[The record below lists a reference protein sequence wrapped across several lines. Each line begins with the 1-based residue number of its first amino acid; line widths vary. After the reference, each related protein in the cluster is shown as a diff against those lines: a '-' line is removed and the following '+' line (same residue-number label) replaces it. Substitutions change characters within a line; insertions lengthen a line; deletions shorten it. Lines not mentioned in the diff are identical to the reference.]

1 MLPGRYETFQSGINN
16 GMQKFSEFQSNQLGN
31 LSVWDIDETLFQT
44 KALVHVVKDGRRVGS
59 LSNREF
65 NTYKLKP
72 GEQFDFSEFKS
83 AELFNRTSIPI
94 KRAIDKA
101 ARTLQAYS
109 RLPNSKVIVLTARSD
124 FDDPHTF
131 LNTFE
136 RYGLNMRNI
145 HVHRAGN
152 LGMPAALAKKL
163 YIQQYLNTGKFKEVN
178 LFDDDPKNLEV
189 FLTLKKEY
197 PKVKFNAYLA
207 YHGYFRKV

>member
-1 MLPGRYETFQSGINN
+1 MQRFSHFQPS
-16 GMQKFSEFQSNQLGN
+16 QLGN

-44 KALVHVVKDGRRVGS
+44 KALVHVMKDGKRIKS
-59 LSNREF
+59 LTNRQF
-65 NTYKLKP
+65 NTYKLKA
-72 GEQFDFSEFKS
+72 GESFDFSEFKNAKLFS
-83 AELFNRTSIPI
+83 ATSVPI

-101 ARTLQAYS
+101 AKTLQAYS

-124 FDDPHTF
+124 FDDPSTF

-136 RYGLNMRNI
+136 KHGLNMKDI

-152 LGMPAALAKKL
+152 LGLPSPIAKKI
-163 YIQQYLNTGKFKEVN
+163 YIKQYLDTGRFKEVN

-189 FLTLKKEY
+189 FLTLRKDY

-207 YHGYFRKV
+207 REGFFRKV